1 MSGEGGASPG
11 EEAPAGREASA
22 NTRVPPPRPGT
33 LSFVTYVV
41 TVEIRIPEGAPELDG
56 LHRVGAAALLE
67 QGFASVAGIEGADGM
82 EMDLL
87 DVAVAVHPGGAIL
100 KVMVAAP
107 SLEFAEDAVGS
118 VSEEVLERSELL
130 AEWTVESSEVQLHT
144 DAARESLEAADG
156 PGAPPSDPQA
166 RRAHH
171 TAQPDTADEADQE
184 PQDHEAEFRALA
196 ARLRSFTPAVFG
208 VVPPADQ
215 SRDQLAGQS
224 QDQSEDRS
232 VDRPEGEHG
241 PGAVGVGVGV
251 GEGVGGDSAELA
263 AGSLVYGAE
272 VLIDELY
279 DDVQVLAEE
288 DTTVAECR
296 GHLWHLDQL
305 PSRHA
310 SKYNELFARR
320 FLVTA
325 IALTTRF
332 TDGSFRR
339 LGCLAEELVLKLLL
353 EQAHVTLDLHGLLDD
368 EVAAALGHFAGEVY
382 EDMDFAW
389 LQDEGEDGTGGGA
402 AALGFGTWFTPFDDA
417 RYVHPYALD
426 EVPESGVPD
435 TAES

>member
-1 MSGEGGASPG
+1 M
-11 EEAPAGREASA
+11 
-22 NTRVPPPRPGT
+22 
-33 LSFVTYVV
+33 TYVV

-56 LHRVGAAALLE
+56 LHRVGATALLE

-82 EMDLL
+82 EMDLF

-107 SLEFAEDAVGS
+107 SLEFAEEAVGS

-171 TAQPDTADEADQE
+171 TAKPDTADETEQE
-184 PQDHEAEFRALA
+184 TQDHEAAFRTLA
-196 ARLRSFTPAVFG
+196 ARLRSFGPAAFG
-208 VVPPADQ
+208 VAETGTETGTGTG
-215 SRDQLAGQS
+215 AGPEAGPGP
-224 QDQSEDRS
+224 D
-232 VDRPEGEHG
+232 VRPE
-241 PGAVGVGVGV
+241 P
-251 GEGVGGDSAELA
+251 GGDERPRAADAPPVITPESAELA

-279 DDVQVLAEE
+279 DDVQALAEE
-288 DTTVAECR
+288 DTTVAECQ

-310 SKYNELFARR
+310 QQYNELFARR

-353 EQAHVTLDLHGLLDD
+353 EQAHVTLDLHGLLDED
-368 EVAAALGHFAGEVY
+368 VAAALGRFAGEVY

-389 LQDEGEDGTGGGA
+389 LQDTGEEGADGRGGGG

-426 EVPESGVPD
+426 EIPETGVPD
-435 TAES
+435 TAEN

>member
-1 MSGEGGASPG
+1 M
-11 EEAPAGREASA
+11 
-22 NTRVPPPRPGT
+22 
-33 LSFVTYVV
+33 TYVV

-56 LHRVGAAALLE
+56 LHRVGASALLE

-82 EMDLL
+82 EMDLF

-107 SLEFAEDAVGS
+107 SLEFAEEAVGS

-171 TAQPDTADEADQE
+171 TAKPDTDDEAE
-184 PQDHEAEFRALA
+184 REAQDHDAAFRALA
-196 ARLRSFTPAVFG
+196 SRLRSFTPATFG
-208 VVPPADQ
+208 V
-215 SRDQLAGQS
+215 R
-224 QDQSEDRS
+224 EE
-232 VDRPEGEHG
+232 PEGAGETAEPAG
-241 PGAVGVGVGV
+241 TGDSGEPGEAREP
-251 GEGVGGDSAELA
+251 GEGVPGVTPECAELA

-279 DDVQVLAEE
+279 DDVQALAEE
-288 DTTVAECR
+288 DTTVAECQ

-310 SKYNELFARR
+310 PQYNELFARR

-368 EVAAALGHFAGEVY
+368 EVAAALGRFAGEVY

-389 LQDEGEDGTGGGA
+389 LRDEGEDGAGEGA
-402 AALGFGTWFTPFDDA
+402 ATLGFGTWFTPFDDA

-426 EVPESGVPD
+426 EMPETGVPD
-435 TAES
+435 TAEN

>member
-1 MSGEGGASPG
+1 M
-11 EEAPAGREASA
+11 
-22 NTRVPPPRPGT
+22 
-33 LSFVTYVV
+33 TYVV
-41 TVEIRIPEGAPELDG
+41 TVEIRVPEGAPELDG
-56 LHRVGAAALLE
+56 LHRVGATALLE

-82 EMDLL
+82 EMDLF

-107 SLEFAEDAVGS
+107 SLEFAEEAVGS

-171 TAQPDTADEADQE
+171 TAKPDTADEAE
-184 PQDHEAEFRALA
+184 REAQDHEAAFRTLA
-196 ARLRSFTPAVFG
+196 AQLRSFGPAVFG
-208 VVPPADQ
+208 AT
-215 SRDQLAGQS
+215 
-224 QDQSEDRS
+224 E
-232 VDRPEGEHG
+232 PETEWGTE
-241 PGAVGVGVGV
+241 PGAGPAAEV
-251 GEGVGGDSAELA
+251 GEGSGGPGGPGHPGEGDELPRVSPGSAELA

-279 DDVQVLAEE
+279 DDVQALAEE
-288 DTTVAECR
+288 DTTVAECQ

-310 SKYNELFARR
+310 HQYNELFARR

-353 EQAHVTLDLHGLLDD
+353 EQAHVTLDLHGLLDE
-368 EVAAALGHFAGEVY
+368 EVAAALGRFAGEVY

-389 LQDEGEDGTGGGA
+389 LQDGAEDGTHGHGTHGHGAHGHGPDGRGA
-402 AALGFGTWFTPFDDA
+402 AGAAIGFGTWFTPFDDA

-426 EVPESGVPD
+426 ETPETGVPD
-435 TAES
+435 TAEN

>member
-1 MSGEGGASPG
+1 M
-11 EEAPAGREASA
+11 
-22 NTRVPPPRPGT
+22 
-33 LSFVTYVV
+33 TYVV
-41 TVEIRIPEGAPELDG
+41 TVEIRVPEGAPELDG
-56 LHRVGAAALLE
+56 LHRVGATALLE

-82 EMDLL
+82 EMDLF
-87 DVAVAVHPGGAIL
+87 DVAVAVHPRGATL

-107 SLEFAEDAVGS
+107 SLEFAEEAVGS

-171 TAQPDTADEADQE
+171 TAKPDTADEPEQE
-184 PQDHEAEFRALA
+184 AQDHEAAFRALA
-196 ARLRSFTPAVFG
+196 ARLRSFGPAAFG
-208 VVPPADQ
+208 VAEA
-215 SRDQLAGQS
+215 RAEAGAVARAGS
-224 QDQSEDRS
+224 GAET
-232 VDRPEGEHG
+232 RPEDEGTEGAGTGES
-241 PGAVGVGVGV
+241 
-251 GEGVGGDSAELA
+251 GDGLPAISPESAELA

-279 DDVQVLAEE
+279 DDVQTLAEE
-288 DTTVAECR
+288 DTTVAECQ
-296 GHLWHLDQL
+296 GHLWHFDQL

-310 SKYNELFARR
+310 LQYNELFARR

-353 EQAHVTLDLHGLLDD
+353 EQAHVTLDLHGLLDE
-368 EVAAALGHFAGEVY
+368 EVAAALGRFAGEVY

-389 LQDEGEDGTGGGA
+389 LQDTGEDGADGGGGGGEGA
-402 AALGFGTWFTPFDDA
+402 ASGFGTWFTPFDDA

-426 EVPESGVPD
+426 EMPETGVPD
-435 TAES
+435 TAEN

>member
-1 MSGEGGASPG
+1 M
-11 EEAPAGREASA
+11 
-22 NTRVPPPRPGT
+22 
-33 LSFVTYVV
+33 TYVV

-56 LHRVGAAALLE
+56 LHRVGASALLE

-82 EMDLL
+82 EMDLF

-107 SLEFAEDAVGS
+107 SLEFAEEAVGS

-171 TAQPDTADEADQE
+171 TAKPDTADEAEGDA
-184 PQDHEAEFRALA
+184 QDHEAAFRALA
-196 ARLRSFTPAVFG
+196 TRLRSFTPATFG
-208 VVPPADQ
+208 VPDDEDEAVPGAHAAGDGPAD
-215 SRDQLAGQS
+215 
-224 QDQSEDRS
+224 
-232 VDRPEGEHG
+232 VTPE
-241 PGAVGVGVGV
+241 
-251 GEGVGGDSAELA
+251 SAELA

-279 DDVQVLAEE
+279 DDVQALAEE
-288 DTTVAECR
+288 DTTVAECQ

-310 SKYNELFARR
+310 PQYNELFARR

-368 EVAAALGHFAGEVY
+368 EVAAALGRFAGEVY

-389 LQDEGEDGTGGGA
+389 LQDEGANGAGDGGV

-426 EVPESGVPD
+426 ETPETGVPD

>member
-1 MSGEGGASPG
+1 M
-11 EEAPAGREASA
+11 
-22 NTRVPPPRPGT
+22 
-33 LSFVTYVV
+33 
-41 TVEIRIPEGAPELDG
+41 EIRIPEGAPELDG
-56 LHRVGAAALLE
+56 LHRVGATALLE

-82 EMDLL
+82 EMDLF

-107 SLEFAEDAVGS
+107 SLEFAEEAVGS

-171 TAQPDTADEADQE
+171 TAQADTADETEREA
-184 PQDHEAEFRALA
+184 QDHEAAFRTLA
-196 ARLRSFTPAVFG
+196 ARLRSFGPAAFG
-208 VVPPADQ
+208 VAEAPEAPEA
-215 SRDQLAGQS
+215 RAGTGTGAGA
-224 QDQSEDRS
+224 ETG
-232 VDRPEGEHG
+232 VGAGAGTRPENEGAEG
-241 PGAVGVGVGV
+241 ADTVESGDGLPGISP
-251 GEGVGGDSAELA
+251 ESAELA

-279 DDVQVLAEE
+279 DDVQALAEE
-288 DTTVAECR
+288 DTTVAECQ

-310 SKYNELFARR
+310 PQYNELFARR

-353 EQAHVTLDLHGLLDD
+353 EQAHVTLDLHGLLDE
-368 EVAAALGHFAGEVY
+368 EVAAALGRFAGEVY

-389 LQDEGEDGTGGGA
+389 LQDTGEDGADGRGGGGGGA
-402 AALGFGTWFTPFDDA
+402 ASGFGTWFTPFDDA

-426 EVPESGVPD
+426 EMPETGVPD
-435 TAES
+435 TAEN

>member
-1 MSGEGGASPG
+1 M
-11 EEAPAGREASA
+11 
-22 NTRVPPPRPGT
+22 
-33 LSFVTYVV
+33 TYVV

-56 LHRVGAAALLE
+56 LHRVGASALLE

-82 EMDLL
+82 EMDLF

-107 SLEFAEDAVGS
+107 SLEFAEEAVGS

-171 TAQPDTADEADQE
+171 TAKPDTADEAE
-184 PQDHEAEFRALA
+184 GEAQDHEAAFRALA
-196 ARLRSFTPAVFG
+196 TRLRSFTPATFG
-208 VVPPADQ
+208 VPHDVDEAEDAAPSGEEEPADGP
-215 SRDQLAGQS
+215 AGVS
-224 QDQSEDRS
+224 
-232 VDRPEGEHG
+232 PE
-241 PGAVGVGVGV
+241 
-251 GEGVGGDSAELA
+251 SAELA

-279 DDVQVLAEE
+279 DDVQALAEE
-288 DTTVAECR
+288 DTTVAECQ

-310 SKYNELFARR
+310 PQYNELFARR

-368 EVAAALGHFAGEVY
+368 EVAAALGRFAGEVY

-389 LQDEGEDGTGGGA
+389 LQDEGESGAGEGGV

-426 EVPESGVPD
+426 EMPESGVPD

>member
-1 MSGEGGASPG
+1 M
-11 EEAPAGREASA
+11 
-22 NTRVPPPRPGT
+22 
-33 LSFVTYVV
+33 TYVV

-56 LHRVGAAALLE
+56 LHRVGASALLE

-82 EMDLL
+82 EMDLF

-100 KVMVAAP
+100 RVMVAAP
-107 SLEFAEDAVGS
+107 SLEFAEEAVGS

-171 TAQPDTADEADQE
+171 TAKPDTADEAE
-184 PQDHEAEFRALA
+184 GEAQDHEAAFRALA
-196 ARLRSFTPAVFG
+196 TRLRSFTPATFG
-208 VVPPADQ
+208 VPDEAPDTVAGEEESADG
-215 SRDQLAGQS
+215 S
-224 QDQSEDRS
+224 
-232 VDRPEGEHG
+232 
-241 PGAVGVGVGV
+241 VGVTP
-251 GEGVGGDSAELA
+251 ESAELA

-279 DDVQVLAEE
+279 DDVQALAEE
-288 DTTVAECR
+288 DTTVAECQ

-310 SKYNELFARR
+310 PQYDELFARR

-368 EVAAALGHFAGEVY
+368 EVAAALGRFAGEVY

-389 LQDEGEDGTGGGA
+389 LQSEGANGAGDGGV

-426 EVPESGVPD
+426 ETPETGVPD

>member
-1 MSGEGGASPG
+1 M
-11 EEAPAGREASA
+11 
-22 NTRVPPPRPGT
+22 
-33 LSFVTYVV
+33 TYVV

-82 EMDLL
+82 EMDLF
-87 DVAVAVHPGGAIL
+87 DVAVAVHPGGALL

-107 SLEFAEDAVGS
+107 SLEFAEEAVGS

-171 TAQPDTADEADQE
+171 TAKPDTPDEAE
-184 PQDHEAEFRALA
+184 REAQDHEAAFRTLA
-196 ARLRSFTPAVFG
+196 TRLRSFTPATFG
-208 VVPPADQ
+208 VTEGPVEAV
-215 SRDQLAGQS
+215 AGTGPVEAVAGTGPVEAGGPDEAES
-224 QDQSEDRS
+224 AGEPESAGESEA
-232 VDRPEGEHG
+232 RPEAGDG
-241 PGAVGVGVGV
+241 IAAVTP
-251 GEGVGGDSAELA
+251 ESAELA

-279 DDVQVLAEE
+279 DDVQALAEE
-288 DTTVAECR
+288 DTTVAECQ

-310 SKYNELFARR
+310 HQYNELFARR

-332 TDGSFRR
+332 TDGSFRK
-339 LGCLAEELVLKLLL
+339 LGCLAEELVLKLLI
-353 EQAHVTLDLHGLLDD
+353 EQAHVTLDLHGLLDED
-368 EVAAALGHFAGEVY
+368 VAAALGRFAGEVY

-389 LQDEGEDGTGGGA
+389 LQDQAEGGA
-402 AALGFGTWFTPFDDA
+402 AEGGATLGFGTWFTPFDDA

-426 EVPESGVPD
+426 EMPETGVPD
-435 TAES
+435 TAEN

>member
-1 MSGEGGASPG
+1 M
-11 EEAPAGREASA
+11 
-22 NTRVPPPRPGT
+22 
-33 LSFVTYVV
+33 TYVV

-56 LHRVGAAALLE
+56 LHRVGATALLE

-82 EMDLL
+82 EMDLF

-107 SLEFAEDAVGS
+107 SLEFAEEAVGS

-171 TAQPDTADEADQE
+171 TAQPDTADETEREA
-184 PQDHEAEFRALA
+184 QDHEAAFRTLA
-196 ARLRSFTPAVFG
+196 ARLRSFGPAAFG
-208 VVPPADQ
+208 VAEADAE
-215 SRDQLAGQS
+215 SEADAG
-224 QDQSEDRS
+224 
-232 VDRPEGEHG
+232 PEAGPRQEAGAG
-241 PGAVGVGVGV
+241 PGPEAGAGTRPQDEGAVSTGTADT
-251 GEGVGGDSAELA
+251 GDGLPEVSPASAELA

-279 DDVQVLAEE
+279 DDVQALAEE
-288 DTTVAECR
+288 DTTVAECQ

-310 SKYNELFARR
+310 LQYNELFARR

-353 EQAHVTLDLHGLLDD
+353 EQAHVTLDLHGLLDE
-368 EVAAALGHFAGEVY
+368 EVAAALGRFAGEVY

-389 LQDEGEDGTGGGA
+389 LQDTGEDGADGGA
-402 AALGFGTWFTPFDDA
+402 AASGFGTWFTPFDDA

-426 EVPESGVPD
+426 EMPETGVPD
-435 TAES
+435 TAEN

>member
-1 MSGEGGASPG
+1 M
-11 EEAPAGREASA
+11 
-22 NTRVPPPRPGT
+22 
-33 LSFVTYVV
+33 TYVV

-100 KVMVAAP
+100 KVMVVAP

-130 AEWTVESSEVQLHT
+130 AEWMVESSEVQLHT

-171 TAQPDTADEADQE
+171 AAKPDTGGETE
-184 PQDHEAEFRALA
+184 RETQDHEAEFRSLA

-208 VVPPADQ
+208 VTD
-215 SRDQLAGQS
+215 
-224 QDQSEDRS
+224 
-232 VDRPEGEHG
+232 PEGG
-241 PGAVGVGVGV
+241 SSGVA
-251 GEGVGGDSAELA
+251 GEGDPARVTPESAELA

-279 DDVQVLAEE
+279 DDIQALADE
-288 DTTVAECR
+288 DTTVAECQ

-305 PSRHA
+305 PPRHA
-310 SKYNELFARR
+310 AHYNELFARR

-368 EVAAALGHFAGEVY
+368 EVAAALGRFAGEVY

-389 LQDEGEDGTGGGA
+389 LQGEGEGGGEREDGGVGDEDVTPG
-402 AALGFGTWFTPFDDA
+402 GFGTWFTPFDDA

-426 EVPESGVPD
+426 EMPETGAPG